1 MTPAEGLVYDRNGCF
16 LVTAEDFRVTPS
28 RDDTS
33 AYRRDSV
40 ALGIFRTVHRAVPV
54 PAASI
59 RRLTITP

>member
-28 RDDTS
+28 RTTP

-40 ALGIFRTVHRAVPV
+40 GLGIFRTVHRAVPV